1 MMEGDPVRTTIRR
14 ADHTRKLDH
23 NALLHCM
30 DEPRACLAEEHRM
43 DTGAR
48 SDLEHRFTALRDLFA
63 RRAKSFHRR
72 AVGDKGLMEFKQ
84 RHRPP
89 GRFAARSLTHDCPP
103 LRRRATPEGD

>member
-48 SDLEHRFTALRDLFA
+48 SDLEHRFTALRDLFD
-63 RRAKSFHRR
+63 RRAKSSLRR
-72 AVGDKGLMEFKQ
+72 AVGEKCLMAFIN
-84 RHRPP
+84 RPP
-89 GRFAARSLTHDCPP
+89 GRFAARCSLMIARPS
-103 LRRRATPEGD
+103 EGARHQN